1 MTNTNSKILF
11 GQGAGEGLD
20 WAVQYAEAMEVV
32 LKGRRDKRPLKADIA
47 QISEAMKDAIITQWN
62 AEQLLSA
69 VITRRIACFEDCGQW
84 YAIPSDEIARHTPDQ
99 DGAMPKAM
107 IYEEDVSQGDTC
119 EMAVKRCYVK
129 MVLGSTINVP
139 DDLI

>member
-1 MTNTNSKILF
+1 MTNTNSNILF

-32 LKGRRDKRPLKADIA
+32 LEGRRDKRPLKADIA
-47 QISEAMKDAIITQWN
+47 QVSEVMKDATITQWN

-69 VITRRIACFEDCGQW
+69 VITKRIACFEDCGQW
-84 YAIPSDEIARHTPDQ
+84 YATPSDKIASYMPDL

-107 IYEEDVSQGDTC
+107 IYEEDVFKGDTF
-119 EMAVKRCYVK
+119 EIAVKRCYVNI
-129 MVLGSTINVP
+129 VLGSTINVP
-139 DDLI
+139 DDLT